1 MKVQRKQSYSWKTS
15 FTDILQMVSRSKE
28 IIPVPEAWK
37 CSSFTKIL
45 PANHK
50 NLFEN
55 RGILQLFI
63 LKVNDFFIHGSTF
76 HFSLS
81 LSVSQSI
88 TCFLSGM
95 KKENLPQLSLKR
107 FYIFICIPT
116 GTLKSHFL
124 FPSPAMSIQNK
135 QDPYCIPKLSDLY
148 DQSSTYSCFQTVKR

>member
-1 MKVQRKQSYSWKTS
+1 
-15 FTDILQMVSRSKE
+15 MVSRSKE
-28 IIPVPEAWK
+28 IMPVPEVWK

-55 RGILQLFI
+55 RGMRQLLT
-63 LKVNDFFIHGSTF
+63 LKMNDFFIHGSTF

-81 LSVSQSI
+81 LSVTQSI

-95 KKENLPQLSLKR
+95 KKENFPQFSLKR
-107 FYIFICIPT
+107 FYIFIRIPT
-116 GTLKSHFL
+116 GTFKSQFL

-135 QDPYCIPKLSDLY
+135 QEPYCIPKLSDLY
-148 DQSSTYSCFQTVKR
+148 DQSSTCSHFQTVKR

>member
-1 MKVQRKQSYSWKTS
+1 
-15 FTDILQMVSRSKE
+15 MVSRSKE

-63 LKVNDFFIHGSTF
+63 LKVNDFFIHRSTF

-95 KKENLPQLSLKR
+95 KKENLPHLSLKR

-148 DQSSTYSCFQTVKR
+148 DQSSTCSCFQTVKR